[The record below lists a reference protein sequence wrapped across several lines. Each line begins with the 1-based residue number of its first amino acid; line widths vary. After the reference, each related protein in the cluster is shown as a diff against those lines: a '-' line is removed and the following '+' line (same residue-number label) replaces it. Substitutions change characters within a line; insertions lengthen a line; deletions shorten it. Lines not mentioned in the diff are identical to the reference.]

1 MNALLQHLTA
11 FRASLKYAY
20 TWGFQF
26 LGLEASVAVTLFFM
40 AGFAL
45 FGSGTFR
52 TSWLL
57 KSFASVRNGILLTVL
72 SVAITLLGASPYA
85 VAGVYGDPTRAESR
99 LLFPSQ
105 FGVLLLIAIAIQC
118 IPLRQFRAAI
128 AGGVIAAF
136 ALSMAHDAKW
146 LLYDG
151 LVTSDLQRQTRAALL
166 ADPEPKVVELEIS
179 SSATLFFRGRCL
191 AAQDMN
197 SAQTLLRDE
206 AVPQSF
212 IYTSTCGDFTNPDLI
227 PRGYFP
233 VSYLDDHRCPPL
245 RETWLYTAA
254 PGIPALDDIGMIELL
269 SAVADRSLS
278 ATDGRGKLV
287 KLAGGL
293 QSPLGRAEFR
303 PPCRRTAVQA
313 LLWLLALP
321 VSSCENIGSGG

>member
-1 MNALLQHLTA
+1 M
-11 FRASLKYAY
+11 
-20 TWGFQF
+20 
-26 LGLEASVAVTLFFM
+26 
-40 AGFAL
+40 
-45 FGSGTFR
+45 
-52 TSWLL
+52 
-57 KSFASVRNGILLTVL
+57 
-72 SVAITLLGASPYA
+72 
-85 VAGVYGDPTRAESR
+85 
-99 LLFPSQ
+99 LFPSQ

-227 PRGYFP
+227 PRGG
-233 VSYLDDHRCPPL
+233 C
-245 RETWLYTAA
+245 
-254 PGIPALDDIGMIELL
+254 
-269 SAVADRSLS
+269 
-278 ATDGRGKLV
+278 
-287 KLAGGL
+287 AGGL
-293 QSPLGRAEFR
+293 EHPGNALILKGVIARDQRDGAKLRAL
-303 PPCRRTAVQA
+303 Q
-313 LLWLLALP
+313 
-321 VSSCENIGSGG
+321 G